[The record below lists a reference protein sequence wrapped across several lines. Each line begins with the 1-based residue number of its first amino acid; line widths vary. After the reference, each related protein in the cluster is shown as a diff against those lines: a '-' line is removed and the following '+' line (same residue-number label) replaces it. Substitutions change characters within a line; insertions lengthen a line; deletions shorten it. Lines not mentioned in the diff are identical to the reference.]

1 MRSTWRRASDAST
14 AARMRPGESP
24 LPTPGISMPTLVAMT
39 TRSRFP
45 ERLIQRP
52 ITDSDSP
59 PELPVAHLEYTS
71 AVSMRL
77 KPWSTKA
84 SRRTNA
90 VGSSTVHPKTL
101 APKASGA
108 TSMPERPRGRRAAFV
123 ARVSR
128 ASSVEGM
135 MGSFRIGGSDVIS
148 GIAAKALGAAAI
160 AVLAALRPA
169 LALDNP
175 LARGTFGAASTA
187 PIEGAWN
194 GTDLERRS
202 GCTSAQ
208 NDGNR
213 GTYAEFDVGTDPV
226 A

>member
-1 MRSTWRRASDAST
+1 
-14 AARMRPGESP
+14 
-24 LPTPGISMPTLVAMT
+24 
-39 TRSRFP
+39 
-45 ERLIQRP
+45 
-52 ITDSDSP
+52 
-59 PELPVAHLEYTS
+59 
-71 AVSMRL
+71 
-77 KPWSTKA
+77 
-84 SRRTNA
+84 
-90 VGSSTVHPKTL
+90 
-101 APKASGA
+101 
-108 TSMPERPRGRRAAFV
+108 
-123 ARVSR
+123 
-128 ASSVEGM
+128 M

-160 AVLAALRPA
+160 AALAALRPA

-226 A
+226 AHILGIDEKAITGLTCTYSGPYTGLGATLAWSGTYSCSDGKHGSFASRTILVTDVSLGVHLDVKLDTTETCAIDKVIGAGRLP